1 MKYLAV
7 IALLLSQTACTIQVT
22 DKRLPREEV
31 AEAFAQRDKALEG
44 LTAVLKKHQER
55 LDDIKPVKK

>member
-1 MKYLAV
+1 MRYILV
-7 IALLLSQTACTIQVT
+7 VSLILLSACTIQVT

-31 AEAFAQRDKALEG
+31 AEAFAQRDKALQG
-44 LTAVLKKHQER
+44 LTEVLKKHQER